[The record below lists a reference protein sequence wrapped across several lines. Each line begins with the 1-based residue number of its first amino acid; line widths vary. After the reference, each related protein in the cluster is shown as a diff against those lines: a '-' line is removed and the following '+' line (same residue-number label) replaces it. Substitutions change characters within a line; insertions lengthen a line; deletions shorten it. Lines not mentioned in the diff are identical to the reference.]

1 MRGTSIIPG
10 AEARTK
16 QNTDNLCQK
25 FPEKKDEF
33 DNFRKRQLNF
43 RAWKLEKVMEE
54 IMENHGI

>member
-1 MRGTSIIPG
+1 MEFDCWLWKEMESYSMHG
-10 AEARTK
+10 
-16 QNTDNLCQK
+16 K
-25 FPEKKDEF
+25 FPVKKDEF